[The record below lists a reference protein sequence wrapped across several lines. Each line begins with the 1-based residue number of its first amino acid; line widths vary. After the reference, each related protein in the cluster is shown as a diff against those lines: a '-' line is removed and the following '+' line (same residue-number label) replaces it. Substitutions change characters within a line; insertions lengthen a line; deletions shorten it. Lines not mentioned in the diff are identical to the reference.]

1 MTNPPKSNPPG
12 PSRDIADLLE
22 IMRRLRGPDGC
33 PWDRAQKFETIAPYT
48 IEEAYEVAAS
58 IEDRDY
64 QALPDELGD
73 LLFQVVFHARMAEEA
88 GLFDFGD
95 VVEAVTAKMI
105 RRHPHVFGD
114 AGASSDQHSQKLA
127 WEELK
132 AQERQEK
139 ARKAKTNGT
148 ASILDDVP
156 LALPALLRADK
167 LQHRASSVGFDWDNA
182 AKVVDKIAE
191 EAREVVDAGLDPDK
205 RAEEIGDLLFVVAN
219 LARHLKVDPEAALR
233 SANAKFTRR
242 FHFIEAALKA
252 EGREPS
258 GASLDEMEALWQ
270 KAKTELGPPLSLSR
284 ERSETSPPTNG
295 FAMRGEKASTKTH
308 CPSRPR

>member
-1 MTNPPKSNPPG
+1 MTNPPKFNPPG
-12 PSRDIADLLE
+12 PSRDIAQLLE
-22 IMRRLRGPDGC
+22 IMRRLRGADGC
-33 PWDRAQKFETIAPYT
+33 PWDRVQTFDTIAPYT
-48 IEEAYEVAAS
+48 VEEAYEVAAS

-64 QALPDELGD
+64 QSLPDELGD

-95 VVEAVTAKMI
+95 VVQAVTAKMI

-114 AGASSDQHSQKLA
+114 GQAQADPHSQKLA

-132 AQERQEK
+132 AEE
-139 ARKAKTNGT
+139 RKAKAKKAKDKA

-156 LALPALLRADK
+156 LALPALLRAEK
-167 LQHRASSVGFDWDNA
+167 LQRRAASVGFDWDNA
-182 AKVVDKIAE
+182 QKVVEKIAE

-205 RAEEIGDLLFVVAN
+205 RAEEIGDLLFVMAN

-233 SANAKFTRR
+233 AANAKFTRR

-252 EGREPS
+252 QGRDPA
-258 GASLDEMEALWQ
+258 GASLEEMEALWQ
-270 KAKTELGPPLSLSR
+270 KAK
-284 ERSETSPPTNG
+284 
-295 FAMRGEKASTKTH
+295 KAEA
-308 CPSRPR
+308 

>member
-1 MTNPPKSNPPG
+1 MTNPPQRPKSV
-12 PSRDIADLLE
+12 PSRDIAQLLE
-22 IMRRLRGPDGC
+22 IMQRLRGPDGC
-33 PWDRAQKFETIAPYT
+33 PWDRAQNFATIAPYT
-48 IEEAYEVAAS
+48 VEEAYEVAAS

-64 QALPDELGD
+64 KALPDELGD
-73 LLFQVVFHARMAEEA
+73 LLFQVVFHARMAEEL

-95 VVEAVTAKMI
+95 VVQAVTAKMI

-114 AGASSDQHSQKLA
+114 GNAQNDPHSQKLA

-132 AQERQEK
+132 AVE
-139 ARKAKTNGT
+139 RKAKAKDKT

-167 LQHRASSVGFDWDNA
+167 LQRRASSVGFDWDNA

-191 EAREVVDAGLDPDK
+191 EAREVVEAGLDPDK
-205 RAEEIGDLLFVVAN
+205 REEEIGDLLFVVAN

-252 EGREPS
+252 EGRDPA

-270 KAKTELGPPLSLSR
+270 KAKQAE
-284 ERSETSPPTNG
+284 
-295 FAMRGEKASTKTH
+295 A
-308 CPSRPR
+308 